1 MVKIRVASI
10 ASRACASI
18 LGGLLLLPLAQAQ
31 DASPDKQ
38 PSTESVWTRDKLTG
52 DWGGLRSDLG
62 KHGIDLE
69 IKLSQFY
76 QNVTSGGIDSG
87 GNGEHGTLLDTWV
100 NLDMSKLFG
109 TWDGFYISG
118 HVQSREGNDV
128 SADAGGLLLPNAAL
142 LYPLPG
148 DYDGTQVTSL
158 YATQMLFDGKA
169 AVLGGKLG
177 SFDVLEGL
185 FPQDVVSHGTEGFM
199 NANSIMSIFS
209 WGRWLTLSQYGVAGW
224 TYAHGMPSS
233 GFIVAGHDNTSDSW
247 DMSDS
252 FSDGVGIML
261 FHRFVYNTEKLGYV
275 YVGAGGSTKD
285 YASTDPVDW
294 GFNPLSRLI
303 TPEGDPV
310 LTKEKKPWDVA
321 VYAYQVLWQEQGVKS
336 SGTGRRVQMF
346 VGGSVGDDNPSFADW
361 DVFAN
366 VQAFGVFD
374 SRPNDRMGF
383 AAHYYHM
390 ADDLVELGDDFGLN
404 LSEDVWTT
412 ELYYNYQINPWLHL
426 SPNVQYAQNE
436 NDDDDPAVIIGARLV
451 IDF

>member
-1 MVKIRVASI
+1 MVKICVQSI
-10 ASRACASI
+10 AARASTCI
-18 LGGLLLLPLAQAQ
+18 LGALLLLPLAQAD
-31 DASPDKQ
+31 DAGEAEKSA
-38 PSTESVWTRDKLTG
+38 TESVWTRDKLTG

-69 IKLSQFY
+69 IKLSTYY
-76 QNVTSGGIDSG
+76 QSVTSGGIDSG
-87 GNGEHGTLLDTWV
+87 GGENGTLLDTWV

-109 TWDGFYISG
+109 TWDGLYISA
-118 HVQSREGNDV
+118 HVQSRQGEDV
-128 SADAGGLLLPNAAL
+128 SADAGSLLLSNAAL

-148 DYDGTQVTSL
+148 DYDGTEVTSI
-158 YATQMLFDGKA
+158 YASQMLFDGKA
-169 AVLGGKLG
+169 AVLAGKLG

-185 FPQDVVSHGTEGFM
+185 FPQDLINHGTEGFM

-224 TYAHGMPSS
+224 TYANGMPSS
-233 GFIVAGHDNTSDSW
+233 GFIVAGTENTSTTSDIG
-247 DMSDS
+247 DS

-275 YVGAGGSTKD
+275 YVGGGGSTKD
-285 YASTDPVDW
+285 YPSTDPVDW
-294 GFNPLSRLI
+294 GINPLSTLI
-303 TPEGDPV
+303 TPDGSPV
-310 LTKEKKPWDVA
+310 LQEEKKPWDLA
-321 VYAYQVLWQEQGVKS
+321 VYVYQVLWQEQGVKT

-366 VQAFGVFD
+366 FQAFGVFE

-390 ADDLVELGDDFGLN
+390 ADDFVDLGNSFGADLGD
-404 LSEDVWTT
+404 EVWTT
-412 ELYYNYQINPWLHL
+412 EL
-426 SPNVQYAQNE
+426 
-436 NDDDDPAVIIGARLV
+436 
-451 IDF
+451 

>member
-1 MVKIRVASI
+1 MKFRFSPMSHRAS
-10 ASRACASI
+10 ALI
-18 LGGLLLLPLAQAQ
+18 LSSLFLLPMAHA
-31 DASPDKQ
+31 DEPAAAKPSAS
-38 PSTESVWTRDKLTG
+38 ESVWNREKLTG
-52 DWGGLRSDLG
+52 DWGGLRSDIG
-62 KHGIDLE
+62 KHGTDVE

-87 GNGEHGTLLDTWV
+87 GNGEHGTLLDIWV
-100 NLDMSKLFG
+100 NLDMNKLFG
-109 TWDGFYISG
+109 TWEGLYISG
-118 HVQSREGNDV
+118 HIKSREGNDV
-128 SADAGGLLLPNAAL
+128 SADAGGLLLTNAAL

-148 DYDGTQVTSL
+148 NYDGTEVTSL
-158 YATQMLFDGKA
+158 FATQMLFDGEA
-169 AVLGGKLG
+169 AVLAGKLG

-209 WGRWLTLSQYGVAGW
+209 WGRWLTLSQYGVVGW

-252 FSDGVGIML
+252 FSDGVGIMV

-275 YVGAGGSTKD
+275 YVGVGGSTKD

-294 GFNPLSRLI
+294 GFHPASRLI
-303 TPEGDPV
+303 TPEGEPV
-310 LTKEKKPWDVA
+310 LTKKKKPWDVA
-321 VYAYQVLWQEQGVKS
+321 AYAYQVLWQEQGVKS

-366 VQAFGVFD
+366 LQAFGIFD
-374 SRPNDRMGF
+374 SRPNDRMGIT
-383 AAHYYHM
+383 AHYYHM
-390 ADDLVELGDDFGLN
+390 ADDLVDLGQEFGEN
-404 LSEDVWTT
+404 LSDEVWTT
-412 ELYYNYQINPWLHL
+412 ELYYNYEINRWLHL
-426 SPNVQYAQNE
+426 TPNFQYAQNE
-436 NDDDDPAVIIGARLV
+436 ANDDPAVIVGARLV